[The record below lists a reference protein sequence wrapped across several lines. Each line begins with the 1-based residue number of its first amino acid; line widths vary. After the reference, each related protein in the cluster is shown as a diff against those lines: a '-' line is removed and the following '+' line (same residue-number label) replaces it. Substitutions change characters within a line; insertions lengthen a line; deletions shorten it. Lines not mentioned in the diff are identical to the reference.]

1 MDTYVFLGPTLPLE
15 VARKHLDA
23 VYCPPVQQG
32 DLLKLL
38 PRKPRFIGIID
49 GYFEVVPAV
58 WHKEI
63 LYLMSRG
70 VHVFGASSMGALR
83 AAELHAFG
91 MVGVGK
97 IFEWYRSGELE
108 DDDEVAV
115 AHGPA
120 ESGYRALS
128 EAMVNIRE
136 AIDAATMNG
145 LMPASLGARF
155 LSVAKNLHYSRR
167 SFATVLAMLKSEMS
181 NEQAVCLKEFFESHP
196 KLKEVDAIA
205 LLQRIASFR
214 ASAPPRFEAGYT
226 LERTVFLDAMI
237 NEAEQTAA
245 ESDAQSESGAD
256 GNTGMRGLM
265 RHEVLLRLLARREA
279 TRLGMDCSEDE
290 LTEAARIYADNLT
303 FADEKTIFE
312 SLDFAGIEKESFFSL
327 MRDATLLDKLDQFYD
342 RDINSQVADHIRIRS
357 FRERN
362 RKSSTE

>member
-1 MDTYVFLGPTLPLE
+1 MDTYIFLGPTLP
-15 VARKHLDA
+15 VDIARKHLDA
-23 VYCPPVQQG
+23 VFCPPVQQG

-83 AAELHAFG
+83 AVELHPFG

-97 IFEWYRSGELE
+97 IFDWYRSGELE

-120 ESGYRALS
+120 ETNFRPMS
-128 EAMVNIRE
+128 EAMVNIRD
-136 AIDAATMNG
+136 AVDAATKLG

-155 LSVAKNLHYSRR
+155 LSVAKSLHYSRR
-167 SFATVLAMLKSEMS
+167 SFSLLLRMLNSEIT
-181 NEQAVCLKEFFESHP
+181 EDQAARLKDFFESHP
-196 KLKEVDAIA
+196 KLKEVDALS
-205 LLQRIASFR
+205 LLQQVASFR
-214 ASAPPRFEAGYT
+214 VSDPHPFEARYT

-245 ESDAQSESGAD
+245 ESAIQTESGED
-256 GNTGMRGLM
+256 GETAIRGLV

-279 TRLGMDCSEDE
+279 TRLGMDCSDDE
-290 LTEAARIYADNLT
+290 LAEAARIYADSL
-303 FADEKTIFE
+303 ACAYDEVIE
-312 SLDFAGIEKESFFSL
+312 SLDVAGIDKESFFSL
-327 MRDATLLDKLDQFYD
+327 MRDAMLLDKLDHYYD
-342 RDINSQVADHIRIRS
+342 QHINSHVADHIRMRA
-357 FRERN
+357 FRKRN
-362 RKSSTE
+362 RKSDTE